1 MRGVFAIMRI
11 IFCDDNIEILNQ
23 LQKYVQEFFKGLGGP
38 MPDFAAYTSG
48 DELLANE
55 TSADIAFLDVEMPG
69 KSGIYVGAR
78 LKEKNPK
85 IKNIIVTSY
94 PDYLDEAMRFQVF
107 RYLSKP
113 IDKNRLFRNL
123 NDAVRQY
130 NIDTAEIP
138 INTPNGITVLSAERI
153 VCVELLQRKT
163 SVYTLDGTIQSTDSI
178 EHWRSVLTL
187 PCFYSTYRSYI
198 VNMRY
203 VCEIKRDLVVLK
215 YGGQVKEA
223 YLARRRFSEFSGRY
237 LAYLESIK

>member
-1 MRGVFAIMRI
+1 MRI

-23 LQKYVQEFFKGLGGP
+23 LQRYVHEFFKSLGGS

-55 TSADIAFLDVEMPG
+55 TCADIAFLDVEMPG

-78 LKEKNPK
+78 LKEINPK

-123 NDAVRQY
+123 KDAIRQY

-138 INTPNGITVLSAERI
+138 IHTPDGITVLSAERI
-153 VCVELLQRKT
+153 ACVELVQRKAV
-163 SVYTLDGTIQSTDSI
+163 VYTLDGTIQSTDSI
-178 EHWRSVLTL
+178 EHWRNALTL
-187 PCFYSTYRSYI
+187 PCFYSTYRSFI
-198 VNMRY
+198 INMRY
-203 VCEIKRDLVVLK
+203 VYEIRKDVVVLK

-223 YLARRRFSEFSGRY
+223 YLARRKFPEFSNKY
-237 LAYLESIK
+237 LTYLESIK

>member
-1 MRGVFAIMRI
+1 MRI

-23 LQKYVQEFFKGLGGP
+23 LQKYVHEFFKNLGGT

-55 TSADIAFLDVEMPG
+55 TCADIAFLDVEMPG
-69 KSGIYVGAR
+69 RSGIYVGAR
-78 LKEKNPK
+78 LKELNPK
-85 IKNIIVTSY
+85 IKIFIVSAY

-123 NDAVRQY
+123 KDAVRQY
-130 NIDTAEIP
+130 SIDTTEIP
-138 INTPNGITVLSAERI
+138 INTSDGITVLSAERI
-153 VCVELLQRKT
+153 VCVELAQRKT
-163 SVYTLDGTIQSTDSI
+163 VIYTIDGTIQSTDSI
-178 EHWRSVLTL
+178 EHWRSTLTL

-198 VNMRY
+198 INMRY
-203 VCEIKRDLVVLK
+203 VSEIRKDVVVLK

-223 YLARRRFSEFSGRY
+223 YLARRKFTEFSSKY
-237 LAYLESIK
+237 LTYLESIK